1 MRAGLEIAGWW
12 AVLVL
17 VWLATLNAYSVE
29 ELSVAGVLAV
39 PCAIVARTARRAG
52 AGHWTVRAG
61 WVRWLWWLPW
71 SVVRDTVAVLALAT
85 RPDGD
90 DFRTVALAGATT
102 TAELDSHEALAT
114 AVLSASPGSVVVD
127 ADEDHL
133 LVHALPIRPTRLET
147 VVRR

>member
-52 AGHWTVRAG
+52 AGHWTAYDAPDEFNAILGRAIG
-61 WVRWLWWLPW
+61 
-71 SVVRDTVAVLALAT
+71 
-85 RPDGD
+85 G
-90 DFRTVALAGATT
+90 
-102 TAELDSHEALAT
+102 
-114 AVLSASPGSVVVD
+114 
-127 ADEDHL
+127 
-133 LVHALPIRPTRLET
+133 
-147 VVRR
+147 